1 MSSWRPRWWRC
12 SWPSPCR
19 LTGGSGRSTPTRW
32 APSGDS
38 CVTVAPL
45 TVVVP
50 LVAAGLLTA
59 VAVRLNRAVA
69 EVVALAATLATVT
82 FCVILL
88 ARTASGSEVYWFGGW
103 ETHRGIAVGVAFVV
117 DAFGAG
123 LATLCSVLMVAALVL
138 MWRYRDTDPPHFQT
152 LMMLF
157 LAGMVGFCL
166 SGDLFNMFVFFE
178 LMSVAAF
185 ALAGYKIDED
195 EAVEGSLNFAVTNT
209 IGSFLIL
216 TGIALV
222 YGRTGALNLAQI
234 AETLLDGPHDGLV
247 VVAFSLLAAGF
258 FVKAAVVPFHF
269 WLADAYAVAPTPVC
283 LLFAGAMSELGI
295 YAVGRIWFD
304 GFADALAVHTG
315 GLRDVLILAGC
326 LTALVGAVMC
336 VLQDHIKR
344 LLAFATIAYVG
355 VFLIGL
361 GLLTSD
367 GVAGA
372 AVYIVADGLGKAAL
386 FGAAGI
392 VQHRRRS
399 VSQRRL
405 RSFGPGLPFTGAVWV
420 VGALSFAALPPFG
433 TFLGKSLLEDGLV
446 KEGYGW
452 AIAVLIATSALTA
465 GAALRA
471 AAGIFL
477 GLGEGGPPPA
487 TEEESTGEAEAPPD
501 RTPGVLFVP
510 TVLLAAGALAIGLV
524 PGLVEAFEGAAERF
538 MDGSSYAA
546 TVLHGGNAP
555 PIETGP
561 AYSAPAS
568 AYLYSGITFLG
579 ALIVAA
585 VTLFSHQAPRA
596 ASRRVGEV
604 AERAVAPLRAV
615 HSGHIGDYVAWL
627 VAGVAL
633 LGGSFAI
640 ALQ

>member
-1 MSSWRPRWWRC
+1 M
-12 SWPSPCR
+12 
-19 LTGGSGRSTPTRW
+19 
-32 APSGDS
+32 D
-38 CVTVAPL
+38 VAPYA
-45 TVVVP
+45 VVVP
-50 LVAAGLLTA
+50 LIAAGLLTG
-59 VAVRLNRAVA
+59 VATKLNRAIA
-69 EVVALAATLATVT
+69 EVVALGAAIAVATL
-82 FCVILL
+82 CVILL
-88 ARTASGSEVYWFGGW
+88 ARVVSGTEVYWFGGW
-103 ETHRGIAVGVAFVV
+103 EPRAGLAIGVSFTV

-123 LATLCSVLMVAALVL
+123 LATLCAVLMVAALVL

-152 LMMLF
+152 LMLLF

-234 AETLLDGPHDGLV
+234 AGTLNGGPADGLV
-247 VVAFSLLAAGF
+247 VVAFCLLAAGF

-304 GFADALAVHTG
+304 GFGDALAVHAE
-315 GLRDVLILAGC
+315 GLRTVLIVAGS
-326 LTALVGAVMC
+326 LTALVGGVMC
-336 VLQDHIKR
+336 VMQDHIKR

-372 AVYIVADGLGKAAL
+372 AIYIVADGLGKAAL

-392 VQHRRRS
+392 VQHRRQS
-399 VSQRRL
+399 VSVRRL
-405 RSFGPGLPFTGAVWV
+405 RTFGPGLAITGVVWV

-452 AIAVLIATSALTA
+452 AIAVLIVTSALTA

-471 AAGIFL
+471 AGAIFL
-477 GLGEGGPPPA
+477 GWGKGGPPPA
-487 TEEESTGEAEAPPD
+487 TEEESTSEEEGAPG
-501 RTPGVLFVP
+501 RTPAVLFIP
-510 TVLLAAGALAIGLV
+510 TALLALGALAVGVV
-524 PGLVEAFEGAAERF
+524 PGVVEAFEGAAERF
-538 MDGSSYAA
+538 VDGSSYAA
-546 TVLHGGNAP
+546 VVLRGTN
-555 PIETGP
+555 GP
-561 AYSAPAS
+561 AVEAASSYSAPGS
-568 AYLYSGITFLG
+568 AYVYSALTFAG
-579 ALIVAA
+579 ALAVAA
-585 VTLFSHQAPRA
+585 GGLFGY
-596 ASRRVGEV
+596 RVRGSI
-604 AERAVAPLRAV
+604 AERLGGAARAVVAPLRAL

>member
-1 MSSWRPRWWRC
+1 M
-12 SWPSPCR
+12 
-19 LTGGSGRSTPTRW
+19 
-32 APSGDS
+32 AI
-38 CVTVAPL
+38 APL
-45 TVVVP
+45 AVAVP
-50 LVAAGLLTA
+50 LLAAGLLTA
-59 VAVRLNRAVA
+59 VAVRVNKVVA
-69 EVVALAATLATVT
+69 EVIALGAALATVT
-82 FCVILL
+82 FCATLL
-88 ARTASGSEVYWFGGW
+88 IRATSGAELYWFGGW
-103 ETHRGIAVGVAFVV
+103 ETHRGIAIGVAFVV

-152 LMMLF
+152 LMLLF

-209 IGSFLIL
+209 VGSFLIL
-216 TGIALV
+216 TGIALA

-234 AETLLDGPHDGLV
+234 AHGLAAGPSDGLV
-247 VVAFSLLAAGF
+247 VVAFCLLAAGF

-304 GFADALAVHTG
+304 GFADALVAHG
-315 GLRDVLILAGC
+315 DGLRTVLILAGC
-326 LTALVGAVMC
+326 LTALVGSVMC
-336 VLQDHIKR
+336 LLQDHIKR
-344 LLAFATIAYVG
+344 MLAFATVAYVG

-372 AVYIVADGLGKAAL
+372 AVYIVADGFGKAAL
-386 FGAAGI
+386 FAAAGI
-392 VQHRRRS
+392 VQHRRRR
-399 VSQRRL
+399 VSL
-405 RSFGPGLPFTGAVWV
+405 RALRCFGRGLPLTGVVWML
-420 VGALSFAALPPFG
+420 GALSFAALPPFG
-433 TFLGKSLLEDGLV
+433 SFFAKSLLEDGLV

-471 AAGIFL
+471 GGAVFL
-477 GLGEGGPPPA
+477 GLGEGGPAEA
-487 TEEESTGEAEAPPD
+487 TEDETASEEEAPAD
-501 RTPGVLFVP
+501 RTPAVMFVP
-510 TVLLAAGALAIGLV
+510 AVLLALGALAVGLV
-524 PGLVEAFEGAAERF
+524 PGLVEAFEGAAVQF
-538 MDGSSYAA
+538 MNGSSYAA

-555 PIETGP
+555 SIEAGP

-568 AYLYSGITFLG
+568 AYLYSAITLVGAVAVAAMVLFGDRAWGTSRLG
-579 ALIVAA
+579 A
-585 VTLFSHQAPRA
+585 
-596 ASRRVGEV
+596 V
-604 AERAVAPLRAV
+604 AERALAPLRAV

>member
-1 MSSWRPRWWRC
+1 V
-12 SWPSPCR
+12 
-19 LTGGSGRSTPTRW
+19 
-32 APSGDS
+32 D
-38 CVTVAPL
+38 VAPYA
-45 TVVVP
+45 VVVP
-50 LVAAGLLTA
+50 LIAAGVLTGLATQVNRAIAETLALAAAIAVTVFCAILLVRVAAGA
-59 VAVRLNRAVA
+59 
-69 EVVALAATLATVT
+69 
-82 FCVILL
+82 
-88 ARTASGSEVYWFGGW
+88 EVYWFGGW
-103 ETHRGIAVGVAFVV
+103 EPRAGLAIGVSFTV
-117 DAFGAG
+117 DTFGAG

-138 MWRYRDTDPPHFQT
+138 MWRYRDTDAPHFQT
-152 LMMLF
+152 LMLLF

-222 YGRTGALNLAQI
+222 YGRTGVLNLAQI
-234 AETLLDGPHDGLV
+234 SGTLLDGPHDGLV
-247 VVAFSLLAAGF
+247 VVAFCLLAAGF

-304 GFADALAVHTG
+304 GFADALAVHAD
-315 GLRDVLILAGC
+315 GLRTVLIVAGC

-386 FGAAGI
+386 FGAAGV

-399 VSQRRL
+399 VSLQRL
-405 RSFGPGLPFTGAVWV
+405 RELGPGMAATGVVWV

-471 AAGIFL
+471 AGAMFL
-477 GLGEGGPPPA
+477 GWGESGPPPA
-487 TEEESTGEAEAPPD
+487 TEEESVPEEEGTPE
-501 RTPGVLFVP
+501 RTPAVLFVP
-510 TVLLAAGALAIGLV
+510 TVVLALGALAVGLV
-524 PGLVEAFEGAAERF
+524 PGLVEAFEGAAEQF
-538 MDGSSYAA
+538 VDGSSYTAV
-546 TVLHGGNAP
+546 VLRGAN
-555 PIETGP
+555 GP
-561 AYSAPAS
+561 ALEAASSYSAPAS
-568 AYLYSGITFLG
+568 AYVYSALTFAG
-579 ALIVAA
+579 ALAVAA
-585 VTLFSHQAPRA
+585 VGLFGSRVRGSIVARTSDATQA
-596 ASRRVGEV
+596 V
-604 AERAVAPLRAV
+604 VAPLRAL

>member
-1 MSSWRPRWWRC
+1 M
-12 SWPSPCR
+12 
-19 LTGGSGRSTPTRW
+19 
-32 APSGDS
+32 
-38 CVTVAPL
+38 TVAPL
-45 TVVVP
+45 AIAVP
-50 LVAAGLLTA
+50 LLAAGLMTA
-59 VAVRLNRAVA
+59 VSGRVNRAVA
-69 EVVALAATLATVT
+69 EVIALAAAVATVT
-82 FCVILL
+82 FCAILL
-88 ARTASGSEVYWFGGW
+88 VQTASGAEVYWFGGW
-103 ETHRGIAVGVAFVV
+103 EMHRGIAVGIAFVV

-123 LATLCSVLMVAALVL
+123 LATLCGVLMVAALVL

-152 LMMLF
+152 LMLLF

-185 ALAGYKIDED
+185 ALAGYKIDEN

-234 AETLLDGPHDGLV
+234 SHALAAGPSDGLV
-247 VVAFSLLAAGF
+247 VVAFCLLAAGF

-304 GFADALAVHTG
+304 GFADALVVHSD
-315 GLRDVLILAGC
+315 GLRTMLILAGS

-336 VLQDHIKR
+336 VLQDHLKR
-344 LLAFATIAYVG
+344 LLAFATISYVG

-361 GLLTSD
+361 GLLSSD

-372 AVYIVADGLGKAAL
+372 AVYIVADGFGKAAL
-386 FGAAGI
+386 FAAAGI
-392 VQHRRRS
+392 VQHRRRH
-399 VSQRRL
+399 VSLRQL
-405 RSFGPGLPFTGAVWV
+405 RSFGRGLPLAGAVWALGV
-420 VGALSFAALPPFG
+420 LSFAALPPFG
-433 TFLGKSLLEDGLV
+433 TFFGKSLLEDGLT

-452 AIAVLIATSALTA
+452 GIAALIVSSALTA
-465 GAALRA
+465 GAAVRA
-471 AAGIFL
+471 GGAIFL
-477 GLGEGGPPPA
+477 GLGEGGPPQA
-487 TEEESTGEAEAPPD
+487 TEEETAPEEEAPPE
-501 RTPGVLFVP
+501 RTPAVMFVP
-510 TVLLAAGALAIGLV
+510 AVLLALAALAVGLV
-524 PGLVEAFEGAAERF
+524 PGMVEAFEGAAVQF
-538 MDGSSYAA
+538 ANGSSYAA
-546 TVLHGGNAP
+546 AVLHGGNAP
-555 PIETGP
+555 PIEAGP

-568 AYLYSGITFLG
+568 AYLYSALTLVG
-579 ALIVAA
+579 ALAVAA
-585 VTLFSHQAPRA
+585 VMLFGYRTPRA
-596 ASRRVGEV
+596 ASRRLSAV
-604 AERAVAPLRAV
+604 AARAVAPLRAV

-627 VAGVAL
+627 VVGVAL

>member
-1 MSSWRPRWWRC
+1 M
-12 SWPSPCR
+12 
-19 LTGGSGRSTPTRW
+19 
-32 APSGDS
+32 D
-38 CVTVAPL
+38 VAPYA
-45 TVVVP
+45 VVVP
-50 LVAAGLLTA
+50 LIAAGLLTG
-59 VAVRLNRAVA
+59 VATKLNRTIA
-69 EVVALAATLATVT
+69 EVVALGAAIAVATL
-82 FCVILL
+82 CVILL
-88 ARTASGSEVYWFGGW
+88 ARVVSGTEVYWFGGW
-103 ETHRGIAVGVAFVV
+103 EPRAGLAIGVSFTV

-123 LATLCSVLMVAALVL
+123 LATLCAVLMVAALVL

-152 LMMLF
+152 LMLLF

-166 SGDLFNMFVFFE
+166 SGELFNMFVFFE
-178 LMSVAAF
+178 LMNVAAF

-234 AETLLDGPHDGLV
+234 AGSLSNGPHDGLV
-247 VVAFSLLAAGF
+247 IVAFCLLAAGF

-304 GFADALAVHTG
+304 GFADALIAHG
-315 GLRDVLILAGC
+315 DGLRTVLIVAGS
-326 LTALVGAVMC
+326 LTALVGSVMS

-344 LLAFATIAYVG
+344 LLAFATVAYVG

-361 GLLTSD
+361 GLLSWD

-372 AVYIVADGLGKAAL
+372 AVYIVADGFGKAAL
-386 FGAAGI
+386 FAAAGI
-392 VQHRRRS
+392 VQHRRQR
-399 VSQRRL
+399 VSL
-405 RSFGPGLPFTGAVWV
+405 RALRCFGRGLPLTGAVWV
-420 VGALSFAALPPFG
+420 LGALSFAALPPFG
-433 TFLGKSLLEDGLV
+433 SFFAKSLLEDGLT

-452 AIAVLIATSALTA
+452 AIAALVAASALTA

-471 AAGIFL
+471 GAAVFL
-477 GLGEGGPPPA
+477 GLGEAGPREA
-487 TEEESTGEAEAPPD
+487 TEDETVSEEAAAPD
-501 RTPGVLFVP
+501 RTPAVLFVP
-510 TVLLAAGALAIGLV
+510 ALLLAIAALAVGLV
-524 PGLVEAFEGAAERF
+524 PGLVEAFEGAAVQF
-538 MDGSSYAA
+538 MNGSSYAA

-555 PIETGP
+555 PIEPGP
-561 AYSAPAS
+561 AYSAPTS
-568 AYLYSGITFLG
+568 AYIYSAITLVG
-579 ALIVAA
+579 AVAVA
-585 VTLFSHQAPRA
+585 TMMLFGYRVPRGV
-596 ASRRVGEV
+596 SQRVSGV
-604 AERAVAPLRAV
+604 AGRAVAPLRML

-627 VAGVAL
+627 VVGVAL

>member
-1 MSSWRPRWWRC
+1 V
-12 SWPSPCR
+12 
-19 LTGGSGRSTPTRW
+19 
-32 APSGDS
+32 D
-38 CVTVAPL
+38 VAPYA
-45 TVVVP
+45 VVVP
-50 LVAAGLLTA
+50 LIAAGLLTGLA
-59 VAVRLNRAVA
+59 TRVNRAIA
-69 EVVALAATLATVT
+69 EIVALAAGLAVTVL
-82 FCVILL
+82 CAILL
-88 ARTASGSEVYWFGGW
+88 ARVASGTGVYWFGGW
-103 ETHRGIAVGVAFVV
+103 EPRAGLAIGVSFTV

-138 MWRYRDTDPPHFQT
+138 MWRYRDTDAPHFQT
-152 LMMLF
+152 LMLLF

-166 SGDLFNMFVFFE
+166 SGDLFNIFVFFE

-222 YGRTGALNLAQI
+222 YGRTGSLNLAQI
-234 AETLLDGPHDGLV
+234 AGSLSDGPHDGLV
-247 VVAFSLLAAGF
+247 VVAFCLLAAGF

-295 YAVGRIWFD
+295 YAVGRIWFG
-304 GFADALAVHTG
+304 GFADALAVHAD
-315 GLRDVLILAGC
+315 GLRTVLIVAGC

-386 FGAAGI
+386 FGAAGA

-399 VSQRRL
+399 VSLQRL
-405 RSFGPGLPFTGAVWV
+405 REFGPGMAATGVVWV

-433 TFLGKSLLEDGLV
+433 TFLGKSLLDDGLV

-471 AAGIFL
+471 AGAMFL
-477 GLGEGGPPPA
+477 GWGEGGPPPA
-487 TEEESTGEAEAPPD
+487 TEEESTPEEEGAPE
-501 RTPGVLFVP
+501 RTPAVLFVP
-510 TVLLAAGALAIGLV
+510 TVVLALGALAVGLV
-524 PGLVEAFEGAAERF
+524 PGLVEAFEGAAEQF
-538 MDGSSYAA
+538 VDGSSYAA
-546 TVLHGGNAP
+546 VVLRGAN
-555 PIETGP
+555 GP
-561 AYSAPAS
+561 AVEAASSYSAPAS
-568 AYLYSGITFLG
+568 AYLYSALTFVG
-579 ALIVAA
+579 ALAVAAAGLFGSRVRGSIVARTRDATHA
-585 VTLFSHQAPRA
+585 V
-596 ASRRVGEV
+596 
-604 AERAVAPLRAV
+604 VAPLRAL

>member
-1 MSSWRPRWWRC
+1 M
-12 SWPSPCR
+12 
-19 LTGGSGRSTPTRW
+19 
-32 APSGDS
+32 D
-38 CVTVAPL
+38 VAPYA
-45 TVVVP
+45 VVVP
-50 LVAAGLLTA
+50 LIAAGLLTGLA
-59 VAVRLNRAVA
+59 TRLNRAVA
-69 EVVALAATLATVT
+69 EVVALGAAVAVVALCAV
-82 FCVILL
+82 LL
-88 ARTASGSEVYWFGGW
+88 ARVASGTGVYWFGGW
-103 ETHRGIAVGVAFVV
+103 DPRGGLAIGVSFTV
-117 DAFGAG
+117 DEFGAG
-123 LATLCSVLMVAALVL
+123 LATLCAVLMVAALVL
-138 MWRYRDTDPPHFQT
+138 MSRYRDTDAPHFQT
-152 LMMLF
+152 LMLLF

-209 IGSFLIL
+209 IGSFLVL

-234 AETLLDGPHDGLV
+234 AGSLSNGPHDGLV
-247 VVAFSLLAAGF
+247 IVAFCLLAAGF

-304 GFADALAVHTG
+304 GFADALAAHAD
-315 GLRDVLILAGC
+315 GLRAVLIGAGC
-326 LTALVGAVMC
+326 LTALLGAVMC

-355 VFLIGL
+355 VFVIGL
-361 GLLTSD
+361 GLLTAD
-367 GVAGA
+367 GLAGA

-386 FGAAGI
+386 FAAAGI
-392 VQHRRRS
+392 VQHRWRS
-399 VSQRRL
+399 VSVRRL
-405 RSFGPGLPFTGAVWV
+405 RGFGPGLPYTALVWV
-420 VGALSFAALPPFG
+420 LGALSFAALPPFG

-465 GAALRA
+465 GAVLRA
-471 AAGIFL
+471 AGAIFL
-477 GLGEGGPPPA
+477 GWGEGGPPPA
-487 TEEESTGEAEAPPD
+487 TEEEATPEEEGPSTRAPAVMLIPAA
-501 RTPGVLFVP
+501 
-510 TVLLAAGALAIGLV
+510 LLALGALAIGLV
-524 PGLVEAFEGAAERF
+524 PGLVEAFEGAAAQF
-538 MDGSSYAA
+538 ADGASHAA
-546 TVLHGGNAP
+546 VVLRGADAP
-555 PIETGP
+555 PVEAAS

-568 AYLYSGITFLG
+568 AYVYS
-579 ALIVAA
+579 ALTLAGSVAVAA
-585 VTLFSHQAPRA
+585 AGLFGARLRGSIARGLSAGTRA
-596 ASRRVGEV
+596 
-604 AERAVAPLRAV
+604 AVAPLRAV

-633 LGGSFAI
+633 LGGAFAV

>member
-1 MSSWRPRWWRC
+1 M
-12 SWPSPCR
+12 
-19 LTGGSGRSTPTRW
+19 
-32 APSGDS
+32 
-38 CVTVAPL
+38 
-45 TVVVP
+45 
-50 LVAAGLLTA
+50 
-59 VAVRLNRAVA
+59 A
-69 EVVALAATLATVT
+69 EVVALGATLAVVA
-82 FCVILL
+82 FCAILL
-88 ARTASGSEVYWFGGW
+88 ARTASGTEVYWFGGW
-103 ETHRGIAVGVAFVV
+103 ETHRGIAVGVSFAV

-138 MWRYRDTDPPHFQT
+138 MWRYRETDPPHFQT
-152 LMMLF
+152 LMLLF
-157 LAGMVGFCL
+157 LSGMVGFCL

-209 IGSFLIL
+209 IGSFLVL

-234 AETLLDGPHDGLV
+234 GEALTTAPADGLV
-247 VVAFSLLAAGF
+247 VVAFCLLAAGF

-295 YAVGRIWFD
+295 YAVGRLWFD
-304 GFADALAVHTG
+304 GFGEALAAHGG
-315 GLRDVLILAGC
+315 GLRAVLVIAGS
-326 LTALVGAVMC
+326 LTAILGAVMC

-433 TFLGKSLLEDGLV
+433 TFLGKSLLEEGLV

-465 GAALRA
+465 GAVLRA
-471 AAGIFL
+471 AGGIFL
-477 GLGEGGPPPA
+477 GWGEAGPAPA
-487 TEEESTGEAEAPPD
+487 TEEEEGSEEEGAPE
-501 RTPGVLFVP
+501 RTPPVMFIP
-510 TVLLAAGALAIGLV
+510 TVLLVAGALAIGLI
-524 PGLVEAFEGAAERF
+524 PGLAEAFEGAAAQF
-538 MDGSSYAA
+538 ANGSSYAEA
-546 TVLHGGNAP
+546 VMRGADAP
-555 PIETGP
+555 AIEAAAP
-561 AYSAPAS
+561 YSAPAS
-568 AYLYSGITFLG
+568 AYLYSAMTLIG
-579 ALIVAA
+579 AVAVAA
-585 VTLFSHQAPRA
+585 LGLFGNRIQGSLARGLTRA
-596 ASRRVGEV
+596 GDAV
-604 AERAVAPLRAV
+604 VAPLRAL

>member
-1 MSSWRPRWWRC
+1 MSSWRPRWSRC

-50 LVAAGLLTA
+50 LLAAGLLTA

-138 MWRYRDTDPPHFQT
+138 MRRYRDTDPPHFQT
-152 LMMLF
+152 LMLLF

-234 AETLLDGPHDGLV
+234 SEALPNGPSDGLL
-247 VVAFSLLAAGF
+247 VVAFCLLAAGF

-295 YAVGRIWFD
+295 YAVGRIW
-304 GFADALAVHTG
+304 VG
-315 GLRDVLILAGC
+315 G
-326 LTALVGAVMC
+326 VMC

-355 VFLIGL
+355 LFLIGL
-361 GLLTSD
+361 ALLTTD
-367 GVAGA
+367 GIAGA

-392 VQHRRRS
+392 VQHRR
-399 VSQRRL
+399 
-405 RSFGPGLPFTGAVWV
+405 
-420 VGALSFAALPPFG
+420 
-433 TFLGKSLLEDGLV
+433 
-446 KEGYGW
+446 
-452 AIAVLIATSALTA
+452 
-465 GAALRA
+465 
-471 AAGIFL
+471 
-477 GLGEGGPPPA
+477 
-487 TEEESTGEAEAPPD
+487 
-501 RTPGVLFVP
+501 
-510 TVLLAAGALAIGLV
+510 
-524 PGLVEAFEGAAERF
+524 
-538 MDGSSYAA
+538 
-546 TVLHGGNAP
+546 
-555 PIETGP
+555 
-561 AYSAPAS
+561 
-568 AYLYSGITFLG
+568 
-579 ALIVAA
+579 
-585 VTLFSHQAPRA
+585 
-596 ASRRVGEV
+596 
-604 AERAVAPLRAV
+604 
-615 HSGHIGDYVAWL
+615 
-627 VAGVAL
+627 
-633 LGGSFAI
+633 
-640 ALQ
+640 